1 MPCRPRWRPEPQ
13 LVVES
18 TESTTEILRQTCF
31 VTGADQNYFWL
42 VAAAV
47 QSLREHAPSLQLKVM
62 DFGFSPQQA
71 TFLEAQGLLLARP
84 RGVPSGIHPYT
95 LKTLFASYVSGLSHT
110 SFAWFDSDIICTDP
124 QVTGISE
131 VLSRMK
137 AQGVHVAACPDM
149 GPHPTLSQF
158 ANAFHAP
165 ALADFVTRNAQC
177 AQRPYLNTG
186 FILFSDASR
195 FLDEWP
201 RITSRIQG
209 EICIDQNAF
218 NILFHQNPQAGFIL
232 PSRRWNAHSRLL
244 SEVKEVGGRLYCGDQ
259 AVTFLHCTSNGN
271 TLHQEQVLSI
281 KIAGVEQKA
290 RFKTFRDPLLGKIQL
305 GYLSRF
311 VKLHAAALRAHGVA

>member
-1 MPCRPRWRPEPQ
+1 MSVEDG
-13 LVVES
+13 VVAPAES
-18 TESTTEILRQTCF
+18 ATEILRQTCF

-62 DFGFSPQQA
+62 DFGFSGQQA
-71 TFLEAQGLLLARP
+71 AFLEAQGLLLARP
-84 RGVPSGIHPYT
+84 RGVPTGLHPYT
-95 LKTLFASYVSGLSHT
+95 LKTLFAAYVSGLSHAN
-110 SFAWFDSDIICTDP
+110 FAWFDSDIICTDP
-124 QVTGISE
+124 HVTGISE
-131 VLSRMK
+131 VLATMK
-137 AQGVHVAACPDM
+137 AQGVNVAACPDM

-218 NILFHQNPQAGFIL
+218 NILFHQNPEAGFIL
-232 PSRRWNAHSRLL
+232 PSRRWNAHSGLL
-244 SEVKEVGGRLYCGDQ
+244 SEVNEVQGRLYCGDQ

-271 TLHQEQVLSI
+271 TLHTEQLITI

-290 RFKTFRDPLLGKIQL
+290 RFKTFRNPSLSQIQL

-311 VKLHAAALRAHGVA
+311 VKEHAADLRAHGVA